1 VLLLEFCALDLEFF
15 PVLGLEVVRTIDAT
29 ANIASETVANTF
41 LENRLERI
49 RHGYGIVKS

>member
-1 VLLLEFCALDLEFF
+1 MFSVLVLEE
-15 PVLGLEVVRTIDAT
+15 VRTMDAA